1 MFRNYLVT
9 ALRNFTRH
17 KLFSFINIAGLVVAF
32 VCATFIALL
41 VRDELSFDSWVP
53 DSQNVYRAEISLYF
67 PGEPPVVSSATP
79 FVLGPTMKADLP
91 DVLAETHITPQNST
105 VKVGDRQFSEHLDA
119 VDPNFFSVIELPLV
133 EGSATTAFMK
143 PGSVVL
149 SQKAARKYFGLTNA
163 LGRTIAVDGYL
174 LTVTGIA
181 RDLPR
186 NTQLSGDVFIPNTS
200 RATQISQESRTDWF
214 QFNGYTYVRLA
225 HGADPR
231 QVEEKTHQ
239 LFARHVD
246 ADAVEAYHIPADKM
260 VQAHIVPFREVHL
273 TSDQRGG
280 MTPGGSWTTVYGFG
294 AIAVLIIFIACFNFM
309 NLATAR
315 AIMRAR
321 EVSLRKV
328 MGARRRQ
335 LIVQFLGES
344 IFAAL
349 IALVLALAAIE
360 MLLPA
365 YDRFID
371 RPIAFAY
378 FSDWPLMLGIVV
390 VAAAAGLLGGLYPAF
405 VLSGFRPATTLKTSA
420 SGRGGSGALR
430 TGLVIVQFAISIGLG
445 IAALVVFAQITYA
458 RNLDLGFNRDNIVV
472 IAARNAPAMTASGA
486 ESFLHALDTD
496 PNIVA
501 AAQSNA
507 IPFNSSESHSNASVP
522 GNPARL
528 TLRTIDISPEFAAV
542 YGMKLVAGRMLS
554 RRRSTDISN
563 LSSPQNDLADG
574 SNVMV
579 DEMAARMFGFTP
591 ADAVGKVIKVGD
603 RRVTIVG
610 VFHTALFHAARYEP
624 ISTIY
629 YFNPLH
635 LDGFSVR
642 VRGGHLSEGTAAI
655 GRIWQRFIP
664 TVAIRWHLLDELFNA
679 LFSAD
684 EKQGALFAV
693 FVGIAIFI
701 ASLGLFGLAAF
712 TAERRTKEIGI
723 RKTFGARTRD
733 IVWLLL
739 WQFSVPVLVAN
750 VVAWPVA
757 YYYLQSW
764 LESYA
769 YRISLNPF
777 YFVAVGV
784 AALMIAWATVLVH
797 ALRVARAN
805 PVHALRY
812 E

>member
-1 MFRNYLVT
+1 
-9 ALRNFTRH
+9 
-17 KLFSFINIAGLVVAF
+17 
-32 VCATFIALL
+32 
-41 VRDELSFDSWVP
+41 
-53 DSQNVYRAEISLYF
+53 
-67 PGEPPVVSSATP
+67 
-79 FVLGPTMKADLP
+79 
-91 DVLAETHITPQNST
+91 

-133 EGSATTAFMK
+133 EGSAATTFLK
-143 PGSVVL
+143 PDSVVL
-149 SQKAARKYFGLTNA
+149 SQKAAHKYFGPENPLD
-163 LGRTIAVDGYL
+163 RTILIDGNP
-174 LTVTGIA
+174 LTVTAIV
-181 RDLPR
+181 RDLPH

-200 RATQISQESRTDWF
+200 RAAQIPQETKTDWF
-214 QFNGYTYVRLA
+214 QFNGYTYVKLA
-225 HGADPR
+225 PRADAA
-231 QVEEKTHQ
+231 QVQEKAHQ
-239 LFARHVD
+239 LFARHID
-246 ADAVEAYHIPADKM
+246 ADVVEAFHIAADKM
-260 VQAHIVPFREVHL
+260 VRARIVPFSEVHL
-273 TSDQRGG
+273 TSDSRGG
-280 MTPGGSWTTVYGFG
+280 MTPGGSWTTVYGFS

-315 AIMRAR
+315 AMMRAR

-335 LIVQFLGES
+335 LVAQFLGES

-349 IALVLALAAIE
+349 IALVLAFAVIE
-360 MLLPA
+360 ILLPA

-371 RPIAFAY
+371 RPIAFGY
-378 FSDWPLMLGIVV
+378 VSDWPLMLCIVV
-390 VAAAAGLLGGLYPAF
+390 VAIAAGLLGGLYPAF
-405 VLSGFRPATTLKTSA
+405 VLSGFRPATTLKTNT
-420 SGRGGSGALR
+420 SGQGGSGVLR
-430 TGLVIVQFAISIGLG
+430 TSLVIMQFAISIGLG

-472 IAARNAPAMTASGA
+472 INTGNPLAPTASGA
-486 ESFLHALDTD
+486 ESFLHALDAD

-522 GNPARL
+522 GNPGRF
-528 TLRTIDISPEFAAV
+528 TVRTIDISPEFAAV

-554 RRRSTDISN
+554 RSRSTDIGNSPN
-563 LSSPQNDLADG
+563 PQNDVAAG

-579 DEMAARMFGFTP
+579 DEMAARMFGFAP
-591 ADAVGKVIKVGD
+591 ADAIGKVIKIGD
-603 RRVTIVG
+603 RSVTIVG

-624 ISTIY
+624 MSTLY

-642 VRGGHLSEGTAAI
+642 VRAGHLSEGVAAVE
-655 GRIWQRFIP
+655 RVWQRFNP
-664 TVAIRWHLLDELFNA
+664 TVAIRWHHLDELFNA
-679 LFSAD
+679 LFSTD

-701 ASLGLFGLAAF
+701 AAMGLFGLAAF

-733 IVWLLL
+733 IVRLLL
-739 WQFSVPVLVAN
+739 WQFSVPVLIAN
-750 VVAWPVA
+750 IVAWPVA

-764 LESYA
+764 LETYA
-769 YRISLNPF
+769 YRISLNPL
-777 YFVAVGV
+777 YFVAVGI
-784 AALMIAWATVLVH
+784 AALVIAWVTVLAH

-805 PVHALRY
+805 PVRALRY